1 MPCCYPRTCQP
12 LGHELIGPTKYD
24 YCCNSH
30 DYCTSSGNM
39 DCIFV
44 LMVYVLYYH
53 RTSTAVESSLF
64 ALRRGHAARECVVGL
79 AQWSF
84 VSASTRLGHRNV
96 YEYITALSHSVRQV
110 GHKWEVLRHADGHLL
125 CVLSAIILYTEC
137 MSSTSNVDGCS
148 VLLFWSMP

>member
-1 MPCCYPRTCQP
+1 MMVCSWYIGLLPCDSSCNDCTFTMHKVILNSLKIVLLSICDLYQSQNSELYDVHIHAMPCCYPRTCQP

-79 AQWSF
+79 AQ
-84 VSASTRLGHRNV
+84 
-96 YEYITALSHSVRQV
+96 
-110 GHKWEVLRHADGHLL
+110 
-125 CVLSAIILYTEC
+125 
-137 MSSTSNVDGCS
+137 
-148 VLLFWSMP
+148 